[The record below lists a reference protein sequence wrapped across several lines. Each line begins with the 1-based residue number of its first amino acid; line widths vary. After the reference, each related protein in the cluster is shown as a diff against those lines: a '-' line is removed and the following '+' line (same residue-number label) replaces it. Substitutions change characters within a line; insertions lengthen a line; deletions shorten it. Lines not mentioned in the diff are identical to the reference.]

1 MTAQPTVSDRPRR
14 CRRPTGGR
22 AQLLTIGVSL
32 GLIAVVG
39 VTIWRA
45 RSLDGLPDVGDP
57 FDVAEAR
64 RTVELPDAD
73 NAFVAYAA
81 AARQKLMNPG
91 NPIHK
96 ARWQSLYDA
105 VWVGE
110 IKALTWSSAEPAI
123 RDYLEDKRAAIE
135 IWREGSRRRDALY
148 QQPSQ
153 LSVDGWFPLLGDT
166 IILAGLAALEGSRL
180 EDAGARDEAWDWFH
194 AMLRSSRLVGRHGSL
209 TARCYGARIHALAA
223 RCILRWAAGPRID
236 AGRLRG
242 ALDDVLA
249 ADALTPPLSEAMKLD
264 YLICMADIEDMSRF
278 EATMRD
284 FGRALPLLGGRKS
297 GVLDAF
303 VPRTVR
309 IPVQRFRLR
318 AGNDVE
324 RSRRL
329 MRLLFANWLA
339 QVDRP
344 AGHRA
349 PPAVRKPIWI
359 FADDPSAPPAARAGR
374 PEFLAQ
380 MIDRTEMARFLVGP
394 EGTQIDPRCWEDEG
408 ELARER
414 RRRSVLIVRLAAEI
428 YRREHGAHPTTA
440 GALVGSVL
448 KDLPEGIPAPDPIPA
463 GLD

>member
-1 MTAQPTVSDRPRR
+1 MIAQPTVSERPKRFRWQTAGRGRR
-14 CRRPTGGR
+14 
-22 AQLLTIGVSL
+22 LTTGVSL

-45 RSLDGLPDVGDP
+45 RGLDGLPDVGDP

-73 NAFVAYAA
+73 NAFVAYRA
-81 AARQKLMNPG
+81 AARQNLMNPR
-91 NPIHK
+91 NPIHR
-96 ARWQSLYDA
+96 ARWQSLYNA

-110 IKALTWSSAEPAI
+110 IKAFTWSSAEPAI
-123 RDYLEDKRAAIE
+123 RDYMEDKRAAME
-135 IWREGSRRRDALY
+135 IWREGSRCRDALY

-153 LSVDGWFPLLGDT
+153 MSVDGWFPLLGDT
-166 IILAGLAALEGSRL
+166 IILPGLAALEGSRL
-180 EDAGARDEAWDWFH
+180 EDAGARDEAWHWFH

-209 TARCYGARIHALAA
+209 TARGYGARIHGLAA

-236 AGRLRG
+236 AGRLRR

-264 YLICMADIEDMSRF
+264 YLICMADLEDMSRF

-284 FGRALPLLGGRKS
+284 FGRTLPLLGGRQT

-303 VPRTVR
+303 VPRAVKL
-309 IPVQRFRLR
+309 PVQRFRLR

-344 AGHRA
+344 AGA
-349 PPAVRKPIWI
+349 QVALAIRKPISI
-359 FADDPSAPPAARAGR
+359 YADDPSAPPAARAVR

-380 MIDRTEMARFLVGP
+380 MIGRTEMARFWVGP
-394 EGTQIDPRCWEDEG
+394 EGTQIDPRFWEGEG

-414 RRRSVLIVRLAAEI
+414 RRRSVLIVRLAAEV
-428 YRREHGAHPTTA
+428 YRREHGADPTTA
-440 GALVGSVL
+440 GALKGPVL
-448 KDLPEGIPAPDPIPA
+448 KDLPEGIAAADPIPT
-463 GLD
+463 GLE